1 MNDFLGLLSITS
13 EHVLIGSRAY
23 MPAPY
28 SDYDYMFRSHDQQN
42 VMDAL
47 SSRSVS
53 FETNQFGTI
62 KLSVNFGENER
73 SLPQQ
78 ILEVH
83 FCFVEDFDA
92 WKKATELMKNV
103 SSNTKFFEG
112 WTKKKRLDLFSD
124 FIESC
129 GGKRP
134 HIIRY

>member
-13 EHVLIGSRAY
+13 EHVLIGSRSY

-28 SDYDYMFRSHDQQN
+28 SDYDYMFRSHDRQN
-42 VMDAL
+42 VMEAL
-47 SSRSVS
+47 IIKKVS

-62 KLSVNFGENER
+62 KLSVKFGEIEKF
-73 SLPQQ
+73 SPQQ
-78 ILEVH
+78 PLEVH

-112 WTKKKRLDLFSD
+112 WTKKKRLDLFAD
-124 FIESC
+124 FVESC
-129 GGKRP
+129 GGHRP
-134 HIIRY
+134 QIIRY